1 MKEFKTSLNRL
12 GTDYIDL
19 YLIHPFFHQS
29 SLRKLMKD
37 YGIQVQAWGPLC
49 EGMKNIFQHPVL
61 ENIAKKHQKSIAQIA
76 LKWSVQMGNSVI
88 PKSTNPVH
96 LEENVALWDFEL
108 DQEDLDQIKQLDI
121 GYSEIIDHKN
131 LAVVKGLNLC
141 LGSKKTPV

>member
-1 MKEFKTSLNRL
+1 
-12 GTDYIDL
+12 
-19 YLIHPFFHQS
+19 
-29 SLRKLMKD
+29 MKD
-37 YGIQVQAWGPLC
+37 YGIQIQAWGPLC

-61 ENIAKKHQKSIAQIA
+61 EKIAKKHQKSIAQIA